1 MENILIKKLLQVI
14 ASRNSLDI
22 LLDSQVTY
30 VQIATLL
37 VECEKKGFITNTNEG
52 YIITDLGNDILNKK
66 QDFEVIETLDEFRI
80 EKKIGIEQIYIPEY
94 IEGVIKELKN

>member
-1 MENILIKKLLQVI
+1 MENILKKKLLQVI

-22 LLDSQVTY
+22 LLDSQITY

-37 VECEKKGFITNTNEG
+37 VECENVGFIENTSDGYMLTNIGIEF
-52 YIITDLGNDILNKK
+52 LNKK
-66 QDFEVIETLDEFRI
+66 QDFEEIETLDEFRI
-80 EKKIGIEQIYIPEY
+80 EKIGIEQIYIPKY